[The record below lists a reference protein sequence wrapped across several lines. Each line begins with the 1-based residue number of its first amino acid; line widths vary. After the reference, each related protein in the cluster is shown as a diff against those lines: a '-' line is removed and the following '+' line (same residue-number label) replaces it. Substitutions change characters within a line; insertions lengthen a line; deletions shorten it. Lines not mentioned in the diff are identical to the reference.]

1 MRNSTFI
8 ASLKE
13 AASDFDAV
21 SQGLFDISH
30 ACEDIQDYNPES
42 KLYSLVRIAEKN
54 TVKLRNLAGH
64 TARGSGT
71 PFYETMAGEMGISI
85 VEERKW
91 LVITVPAILPKRN
104 TRDNTSYITRPLRNS
119 LVQFQRENPIE
130 RFEHCAICIEHCYDE
145 ALGIRRVRDYDNIE
159 TKRYLDVIESVLL
172 TNDSALLCTV
182 LQSTVMSD
190 RDCTKFYLM
199 APETLQLWVAEH
211 IKTHT

>member
-1 MRNSTFI
+1 MRNSTFS

-21 SQGLFDISH
+21 SQGLFDVSH
-30 ACEDIQDYNPES
+30 ACEDIPDYNPES

-54 TVKLRNLAGH
+54 TVRLRNLAGH
-64 TARGSGT
+64 AARGSGI

-130 RFEHCAICIEHCYDE
+130 RFARCSICIEHCYDE
-145 ALGIRRVRDYDNIE
+145 ALGVRRVRDYDNIE

-172 TNDSALLCTV
+172 TNDSSLLCTV

-199 APETLQLWVAEH
+199 APETLQMWVAEH

>member
-1 MRNSTFI
+1 MKNSTFNS
-8 ASLKE
+8 SLKE
-13 AASDFDAV
+13 VASDFDAV
-21 SQGLFDISH
+21 SQGLFDVAH
-30 ACEDIQDYNPES
+30 ACEDIPNYNPES
-42 KLYSLVRIAEKN
+42 KLYSMVRIAEKN

-64 TARGSGT
+64 AARGSGI

-104 TRDNTSYITRPLRNS
+104 TRDNTNYITRPLRNI

-145 ALGIRRVRDYDNIE
+145 ALGVRRVRDYDNIE
-159 TKRYLDVIESVLL
+159 TKRYLDVIESAFL
-172 TNDSALLCTV
+172 TNDSGLLCTV
-182 LQSTVMSD
+182 LQSTIMSD

-199 APETLQLWVAEH
+199 PPETLQMWVAEH
-211 IKTHT
+211 VKTHT